1 MERPVVLNALL
12 CFVQSYREH
21 PQLENLIHTYFS
33 RSSQRAAH
41 ALLEEL
47 SAEPCAA
54 EGLLPLFDKIREQVV
69 PPPVF
74 AASDL
79 NLLPLTLVD
88 ADSSY
93 HILREIW
100 QLKSFIHDALN
111 GSIEDSSPV
120 TKLRLVSSMKASPER
135 DEDVSQVVAA
145 SSPESPTNGSVASF
159 GKNQT
164 SRSETPLSCTQ
175 APTRRRLNDA
185 VRKLTDRL
193 AAQGDTPLENES
205 LRNDILDS
213 AETTNAVEADSPD
226 NNRLMLADGNNDEST
241 NALWSPQ
248 DPMAYL
254 NMLRNLTSCSNASI
268 FPLASAADIS
278 DSSKSD
284 GADLDVKMEDMMDD
298 CDKISNDSSPSPSDL
313 SFSRDSMD
321 YGNSMLKIPD
331 TYEENSEKPFTCGHA
346 NCHKR
351 FANKFLLKKHQFIHT
366 GLRPHICPFCSKRFN
381 RKDNLLRHKKTHL
394 ANAMV
399 SSDNRRRHTMLF
411 GVDAPTAN
419 EMAQLISI
427 TGDGS
432 EDI

>member
-47 SAEPCAA
+47 SREPCAA
-54 EGLLPLFDKIREQVV
+54 EGLLALFDKVREQVI

-111 GSIEDSSPV
+111 GSIEDSSPM
-120 TKLRLVSSMKASPER
+120 TKLRLVSSMKESPER
-135 DEDVSQVVAA
+135 DEDVSHVVAA

-175 APTRRRLNDA
+175 ATTRRKLNDA

-205 LRNDILDS
+205 LRNDIFDS
-213 AETTNAVEADSPD
+213 AETANAVEGDSAD
-226 NNRLMLADGNNDEST
+226 NNTVLLADGNSDEST
-241 NALWSPQ
+241 SALWSPQ

-254 NMLRNLTSCSNASI
+254 NMLRNLTSGSAHSI
-268 FPLASAADIS
+268 FPLTPNADIS

-284 GADLDVKMEDMMDD
+284 GIDSDPKMEDMLDD
-298 CDKISNDSSPSPSDL
+298 CDKLSNDSSPSPSDL
-313 SFSRDSMD
+313 SMSRDSMD
-321 YGNSMLKIPD
+321 YSSMLKIPD
-331 TYEENSEKPFTCGHA
+331 AYEENSEKPFTCGHA

-399 SSDNRRRHTMLF
+399 SSDTRRRHTMLF
-411 GVDAPTAN
+411 GVDAPTAS
-419 EMAQLISI
+419 EMAQLISL